1 MITNQ
6 PGTAQF
12 VVAAGVMAVM
22 VGVFQLAM
30 GLLRL
35 GVLVNFVSHSV
46 VVGFASGAG
55 VLIAAKQVRHLLGL
69 EFESH
74 ALVETIQGVTTHL
87 TDVHQFTA
95 ALGIVSI
102 VIIVGVRRINPKLPT
117 ALISMAVA
125 TLAVFILGLDD
136 QGVAVIGLLP
146 RGFPP
151 LADIPLLDLDLITQL
166 SAGALA
172 VGAIGLVETSAISR
186 SIASHTGQRLD
197 SNQEFVGQ
205 GLANMAAGCFSGY
218 PSAGSF
224 SRSAVNFKSG
234 AKSSMSAVFSGVF
247 VLLATFSSGS
257 PGLLFTSSRPGGRPD
272 RHGLRHDRSQGNR
285 AHLSGCSRGCRHLA
299 GDFPGNSVSAH

>member
-1 MITNQ
+1 MLAAPKYIPYYLLRPVRLFRDYDRSELRPDLIAAVTVTVILLPQALAYALIVELPPEMGIYAAVVAGIVGGLWGSSRQAHTGPTNALSLLVLSSLMITNQ

-74 ALVETIQGVTTHL
+74 TLVETIQGVTTHL

-117 ALISMAVA
+117 DAEE
-125 TLAVFILGLDD
+125 
-136 QGVAVIGLLP
+136 
-146 RGFPP
+146 
-151 LADIPLLDLDLITQL
+151 L
-166 SAGALA
+166 S
-172 VGAIGLVETSAISR
+172 T
-186 SIASHTGQRLD
+186 
-197 SNQEFVGQ
+197 
-205 GLANMAAGCFSGY
+205 
-218 PSAGSF
+218 
-224 SRSAVNFKSG
+224 
-234 AKSSMSAVFSGVF
+234 
-247 VLLATFSSGS
+247 
-257 PGLLFTSSRPGGRPD
+257 
-272 RHGLRHDRSQGNR
+272 
-285 AHLSGCSRGCRHLA
+285 
-299 GDFPGNSVSAH
+299 